1 MGDFRQRAPALR
13 ALLTAAVTA
22 GRHRP
27 SGAPP
32 SGTVRAHPAG
42 IPFREDGPQVWRL
55 AKRGVAQLGAPAVG
69 MVEYGMRDECG
80 PVSEDLAFL
89 IRCRQH
95 PVAVV
100 VVGGASGLVR
110 RGADPAAGVSER
122 EH

>member
-1 MGDFRQRAPALR
+1 
-13 ALLTAAVTA
+13 
-22 GRHRP
+22 
-27 SGAPP
+27 
-32 SGTVRAHPAG
+32 
-42 IPFREDGPQVWRL
+42 
-55 AKRGVAQLGAPAVG
+55 